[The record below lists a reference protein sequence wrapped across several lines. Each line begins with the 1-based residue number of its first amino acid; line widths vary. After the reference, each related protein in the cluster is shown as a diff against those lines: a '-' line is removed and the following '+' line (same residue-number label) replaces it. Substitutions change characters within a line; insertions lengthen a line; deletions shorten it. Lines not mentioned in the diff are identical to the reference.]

1 MAGSST
7 AALLAAL
14 LGLGTVAVLLAANV
28 LELINYRDRDN
39 ITGTDAFV
47 DINEGYIYFGIVGS
61 SISGVFYILLLF
73 VNKQRCYGFFYTV
86 LESAMALQFA
96 LGTVEAI

>member
-1 MAGSST
+1 MAGSSA
-7 AALLAAL
+7 AALIAAL

-28 LELINYRDRDN
+28 LELINYRDLESITATDN
-39 ITGTDAFV
+39 IV
-47 DINEGYIYFGIVGS
+47 DVNEGYLYFGIVGS

-86 LESAMALQFA
+86 L
-96 LGTVEAI
+96 